1 MSEFARRPN
10 VICNRHAPA
19 CFWAEAQVPY
29 VSPGQGG
36 GETEKY
42 VDLKAKKGDRVKI
55 SQAFVGHYPTLCKVE
70 GTLTSRAGRGW
81 AVFFDGFQQEMLFN
95 VEPEMRQLTHVS
107 PLPSGG
113 REGGGG
119 GLEDVQGLVGVHAV
133 EGVPEG
139 SAVEGGVSQ

>member
-1 MSEFARRPN
+1 MPFPVCVMHIYLHQCTNGLSTVVLP
-10 VICNRHAPA
+10 VTHAQ
-19 CFWAEAQVPY
+19 AE
-29 VSPGQGG
+29 
-36 GETEKY
+36 
-42 VDLKAKKGDRVKI
+42 
-55 SQAFVGHYPTLCKVE
+55 
-70 GTLTSRAGRGW
+70 
-81 AVFFDGFQQEMLFN
+81 EMLFN

-139 SAVEGGVSQ
+139 SAVEGSVSQ